1 MTNNEIK
8 ILSNMALLLSKIEI
22 KESYTEEEYSNIFQL
37 IDGYHNLEKY
47 FENKDIIN
55 EILDK
60 KIRNYKL
67 VDLLRVVRNRV
78 SHIDKNNCVN
88 QLLLL
93 QTEVDKKDVNKVI
106 NEIKIEMDE
115 IFKRD
120 LNNDAYKLVMNTRM
134 MSNIFATINY
144 SLYTKEPKN
153 EFDKYCREELG
164 KIIEGFNYE
173 DSTFEDLEIVNN
185 KIIEFYKTDKV
196 KNGTIVLYGEDS
208 YKDLLRMMTDDAF
221 KESEI
226 IELMTKIK
234 NSEVSNDEI

>member
-8 ILSNMALLLSKIEI
+8 ILSNMAFLLPKIEI
-22 KESYTEEEYSNIFQL
+22 KESYNEEEYSDIYKL
-37 IDGYHNLEKY
+37 IDGYHNIEKY

-67 VDLLRVVRNRV
+67 EDLLRVVRNRV

-134 MSNIFATINY
+134 MSNIFAAINY

-164 KIIEGFNYE
+164 KIMEGFNYE

-208 YKDLLRMMTDDAF
+208 YKDLLKMMTADSF
-221 KESEI
+221 TESEAI
-226 IELMTKIK
+226 DLMRKIK
-234 NSEVSNDEI
+234 NSEVSNNE

>member
-8 ILSNMALLLSKIEI
+8 ILSNMALLLSKIEK

-47 FENKDIIN
+47 FENKDVIN

-60 KIRNYKL
+60 IIRNYKL
-67 VDLLRVVRNRV
+67 EDLLRVVRNRV

-93 QTEVDKKDVNKVI
+93 QAEVDKKDINKVI
-106 NEIKIEMDE
+106 SEIQAEMDV

-120 LNNDAYKLVMNTRM
+120 LKNNTYKLLMNTRM
-134 MSNIFATINY
+134 MSNLFAAISY
-144 SLYTKEPKN
+144 SLYIKEPKN

-164 KIIEGFNYE
+164 KIMDGFEFEN
-173 DSTFEDLEIVNN
+173 STFEDLENINN
-185 KIIEFYKTDKV
+185 KLVDFCKTDKV
-196 KNGTIVLYGEDS
+196 KQGTIELYGEDIYDS
-208 YKDLLRMMTDDAF
+208 LLRMMIDDSF
-221 KESEI
+221 TESEA
-226 IELMTKIK
+226 IELISKISK
-234 NSEVSNDEI
+234 RDVSNDR